1 MERKMAYSDILKL
14 KKEEDHIEEK
24 VFIKNL
30 VVGSDIFALDLFH
43 HLNSKEPGSVKILSD
58 EPIDEEN
65 FKLLGPSLVRGEE
78 SIQLLRELGIE
89 GETSHSVFYKDMKFH
104 KFGSRT
110 KPMKML
116 WGEEKFAEDHLKL
129 SPEQILPSLGEE
141 GLVEKLKENSFE
153 MMISSIE
160 KTVPEE
166 LIDRAFWKV
175 HCTNGTVVECENLFW
190 GETPARFYKAYQT
203 KSELTEN
210 FVAFCESTQT
220 PCALYVHINFEKPLT
235 ENKETYFFPLSF
247 THDWG
252 HFIGEIESKGEGQEA
267 RFLTFIDKEESSEE
281 DISRKIRLLKKNFE
295 KNFEKFKGN
304 NYREYVVLKENA
316 YCPKID
322 DSLLAENKDLQEN
335 LTFFSFNAPF
345 VGPLTQQSNFEDSW
359 KTSSLIARAALIQS
373 VVKAL

>member
-1 MERKMAYSDILKL
+1 MRYCRHPKLFMERAMAYSDILKL
-14 KKEEDHIEEK
+14 KKEETHTEEK

-30 VVGSDIFALDLFH
+30 IVGSDIFAIDLFNH
-43 HLNSKEPGSVKILSD
+43 IDSKEKGSTKLLSD
-58 EPIDEEN
+58 EPFDEEN

-78 SIQLLRELGIE
+78 SIELLKSIGIQ
-89 GETSHSVFYKDMKFH
+89 GETSHSIFYKDMRFH
-104 KFGSRT
+104 KFGGRT

-116 WGEEKFAEDHLKL
+116 WGEEKFSEAHMKI
-129 SPEQILPSLGEE
+129 SPEELLPSLKEE
-141 GLVEKLKENSFE
+141 GLVDRLKENSLE

-160 KTVPEE
+160 KTEPTE
-166 LIDRAFWKV
+166 LIDQAFWKV
-175 HCTNGTVVECENLFW
+175 HCTNGTVVECENLYW
-190 GETPARFYKAYQT
+190 GETPASFYELHSK
-203 KSELTEN
+203 KSSLTEN

-220 PCALYVHINFEKPLT
+220 PCALYVHMNFEKPLT

-252 HFIGEIESKGEGQEA
+252 HFIGELDDKGEGQEA
-267 RFLTFIDKEESSEE
+267 RFLAFIDKEESSEE

-304 NYREYVVLKENA
+304 NYREYVVLRENT

-322 DSLLAENKDLQEN
+322 DNFLSEEKDLQEK

-345 VGPLTQQSNFEDSW
+345 VGPLNNL
-359 KTSSLIARAALIQS
+359 TSKIHGFLVRSLLERL
-373 VVKAL
+373 